1 MKTSRAPVQSP
12 RISASVRLTCL
23 PGRLPRTSKS
33 LAMTSSTSVGPEAAV
48 DEDAIHPCS
57 ERRPPA
63 ARAEAAQLRLA
74 AQGQQGISEAPE
86 GCSDLLHGS
95 WRPPR
100 PKLTQHGSGATRAIT
115 RALRE
120 PPADKVGKPAAP
132 PRELFHP
139 AIRLFSGRTPDV
151 PPLRGARARPPRRC
165 SQPRRPARRE
175 GSPSFVSAPSLGSA
189 SVATMLSGLT
199 GTASL
204 AEELDS
210 EPCRRSPALK
220 ACAHRLCA
228 RGARR
233 EAAARPTRRAQ
244 DHRHHAVVRP
254 VLQHRARARRGAC
267 RRRQA
272 LC

>member
-33 LAMTSSTSVGPEAAV
+33 LAMTSSTSVGPDAAV
-48 DEDAIHPCS
+48 EEDAIHPGS

-63 ARAEAAQLRLA
+63 ARAEAAQVRLA

-115 RALRE
+115 QALRGE
-120 PPADKVGKPAAP
+120 LQTRRENRRLAISLLLVRLQLAYSRPLECLPFAAAATTARSPRSPA
-132 PRELFHP
+132 
-139 AIRLFSGRTPDV
+139 
-151 PPLRGARARPPRRC
+151 
-165 SQPRRPARRE
+165 QRE
-175 GSPSFVSAPSLGSA
+175 GSPSLVSAPSLASA

-233 EAAARPTRRAQ
+233 EADARPTRRAQ

-272 LC
+272 LR

>member
-1 MKTSRAPVQSP
+1 MSACQQRWARGRRVWRQQGVRSALRPVSRERRLVRRAPQILIGASSSSSTGWFMKTSRAPVQSP

-48 DEDAIHPCS
+48 DEDAIHPRS

-100 PKLTQHGSGATRAIT
+100 PKLTQHGAGATRAIT

-120 PPADKVGKPAAP
+120 RLQTRWENRRRLHGSSFIPPFAY
-132 PRELFHP
+132 L
-139 AIRLFSGRTPDV
+139 
-151 PPLRGARARPPRRC
+151 
-165 SQPRRPARRE
+165 
-175 GSPSFVSAPSLGSA
+175 
-189 SVATMLSGLT
+189 
-199 GTASL
+199 
-204 AEELDS
+204 
-210 EPCRRSPALK
+210 
-220 ACAHRLCA
+220 
-228 RGARR
+228 
-233 EAAARPTRRAQ
+233 
-244 DHRHHAVVRP
+244 AVVRWMCLP
-254 VLQHRARARRGAC
+254 FAAPERGRRDAAHNREGPHDARGRPPSYPLRLWGARPSPPC
-267 RRRQA
+267 FQA
-272 LC
+272 